1 MDKYFQNMERGDAE
15 KRGKDEETTDDLE
28 RRLEVMQRVVGDVFG
43 EGGEVSRGGLG
54 LMMGLREGEL
64 VEKYMTR
71 FPGSSLTRDSLPLFP
86 LTYRRFTS
94 YYLLISSSCLRSNP
108 SPYREIQI
116 TQTNETRPFRGPKSR
131 NIPSLTF
138 QSKYPISLKRRKRR
152 KQHKQCKRK
161 RITTSPTI
169 GTLNELESIFLSRR
183 LRMFLSGIR

>member
-1 MDKYFQNMERGDAE
+1 
-15 KRGKDEETTDDLE
+15 
-28 RRLEVMQRVVGDVFG
+28 MQRVVGDVFG

-86 LTYRRFTS
+86 LKYRHFTS
-94 YYLLISSSCLRSNP
+94 YYLFMLSSCLRSNP

-116 TQTNETRPFRGPKSR
+116 TQTNETRPFRSPKST
-131 NIPSLTF
+131 NIPSLAF
-138 QSKYPISLKRRKRR
+138 QSKYPISLKRRKR
-152 KQHKQCKRK
+152 CKRK
-161 RITTSPTI
+161 RSTTSPTI

-183 LRMFLSGIR
+183 FRMFLSGIR